1 MQNQLNSSTESETTQ
16 QQRRFKVLLIGDSCE
31 DEYIYGT
38 CKRISPEAPVPVM
51 DYSRL
56 ETKSG
61 MAGNVCLNLQ
71 SFEMDITF
79 LTNSE
84 KIVKTRFIDE
94 KSNQQ
99 ILRVDNE
106 ETVKPLLLPVN
117 TDGFDAV
124 VISDYDKGYLKY
136 SKIEEIVSTSS
147 CPVFI
152 DSKKRFLPNKEN
164 CFVKINDLEYSQLD
178 EDCYID
184 NLIVTKGSEG
194 CYYKNT
200 LYPAQKVNVYD
211 VVGAGDTF
219 LAALV
224 FSYLAKGDISEAICF
239 ANKAAAIVVGQPGTY
254 VLQEEDLN
262 EICS

>member
-1 MQNQLNSSTESETTQ
+1 METTQ
-16 QQRRFKVLLIGDSCE
+16 QLKRFKVLLIGDSCE
-31 DEYIYGT
+31 DEYLYGA

-51 DYSRL
+51 DYSRM

-84 KIVKTRFIDE
+84 KLVKTRFIDE
-94 KSNQQ
+94 RSNQQ

-106 ETVKPLLLPVN
+106 ESIKPLMLPVN
-117 TDGFDAV
+117 TSGFDAV
-124 VISDYDKGYLKY
+124 VISDYNKGYLTY
-136 SKIEEIVSTSS
+136 SKIEDIVNGSS

-152 DSKKRFLPNKEN
+152 DSKKNFLPNKEN
-164 CFVKINDLEYSQLD
+164 CFVKINDIEYEKLD
-178 EDCYID
+178 KNCHID
-184 NLIVTKGSEG
+184 NLIVTSGSNG

-224 FSYLAKGDISEAICF
+224 FSYLAKGDIAESIRF

-254 VLQEEDLN
+254 VLQEKDIN

>member
-1 MQNQLNSSTESETTQ
+1 MPQPKQ
-16 QQRRFKVLLIGDSCE
+16 FKVLLIGDSCE
-31 DEYIYGT
+31 DEYIYGS
-38 CKRISPEAPVPVM
+38 CNRISPEAPVPVM
-51 DYSRL
+51 NFSRL

-94 KSNQQ
+94 KSTQQ

-106 ETVKPLLLPVN
+106 SQVKPLMLPIN
-117 TDGFDAV
+117 TNGFDAI
-124 VISDYDKGYLKY
+124 VISDYNKGYLSL
-136 SKIEEIVSTSS
+136 SKINEVVDQAS

-152 DSKKRFLPNKEN
+152 DSKKTFLPNKEN
-164 CFVKINDLEYSQLD
+164 CFVKINDIEYSKLQ

-184 NLIVTKGSEG
+184 NLIITKGAEG
-194 CYYKNT
+194 CIYKNT
-200 LYPAQKVNVYD
+200 LYRAQKVSVYD

-224 FSYLAKGDISEAICF
+224 FSYLAKEDIEEAIKF
-239 ANKAAAIVVGQPGTY
+239 ANKAAAVVVQQPGTY
-254 VLQEEDLN
+254 VLQENDIN

>member
-1 MQNQLNSSTESETTQ
+1 
-16 QQRRFKVLLIGDSCE
+16 
-31 DEYIYGT
+31 
-38 CKRISPEAPVPVM
+38 M

-84 KIVKTRFIDE
+84 KLVKTRFIDE

-106 ETVKPLLLPVN
+106 ETVKPLLLPIS
-117 TDGFDAV
+117 TEGFDAV
-124 VISDYDKGYLKY
+124 VISDYNKGYLSY
-136 SKIEEIVSTSS
+136 SKIEEIVSGST

-178 EDCYID
+178 EKCYID
-184 NLIVTKGSEG
+184 NLIVTKGAEG

-224 FSYLAKGDISEAICF
+224 FSYLARGDMGESIRF
-239 ANKAAAIVVGQPGTY
+239 ANKAAAVVVGQPGTY
-254 VLQEEDLN
+254 VLQEEDIN

>member
-1 MQNQLNSSTESETTQ
+1 MPQPKQ
-16 QQRRFKVLLIGDSCE
+16 FKVLLIGDSCE
-31 DEYIYGT
+31 DEYIYGS
-38 CKRISPEAPVPVM
+38 CNRISPEAPVPVM
-51 DYSRL
+51 NFSRL

-94 KSNQQ
+94 KSTQQ

-106 ETVKPLLLPVN
+106 SQVKPLMLPIN
-117 TDGFDAV
+117 TNGFDAI
-124 VISDYDKGYLKY
+124 VISDYNKGYLSL
-136 SKIEEIVSTSS
+136 SKINEIVEQAS

-152 DSKKRFLPNKEN
+152 DSKKTFLPNKEN
-164 CFVKINDLEYSQLD
+164 CFVKINDIEYSKLQ

-184 NLIVTKGSEG
+184 NLIITKGAEG
-194 CYYKNT
+194 CIYKNT
-200 LYPAQKVNVYD
+200 LYRAQKVSVYD

-224 FSYLAKGDISEAICF
+224 FSYLAKEDIEEAIKF
-239 ANKAAAIVVGQPGTY
+239 ANKAAAVVVQQPGTY
-254 VLQEEDLN
+254 VLQEKDIN